1 MGRNF
6 AVRVQYYLT
15 TRRQN
20 RRRAAVLR
28 CLAFV
33 VAIAT
38 AYALIMPAVTQSN
51 ALLCGKEAHVHTEEC
66 WTEELVPVQPE
77 LVCAA
82 GQDGETVVHTH
93 ESSCYDR
100 NGELI
105 CPLRERELHIHNTD
119 CYREFRELI
128 CEERQVLGHAHGPSC
143 YTYVRGELTC
153 GLEESAGHT
162 HSSACYRTELSGTP
176 DCGLTEGGGHV
187 HSDACYKIERG
198 DVPSCGL
205 ESEGHVHT
213 DGCYT
218 EEQGGAPDC
227 GKTESEGHTHTDE
240 CYTEEEKEVLTC
252 GQKESGGHT
261 HTDACYPVEEV
272 LTCGLEEDGEHT
284 HTGGCYTEKRST
296 EPDCGKKESEGH
308 AHTGGCYETKTER
321 TLTCGQKESKGHT
334 HSDACYPTE
343 RTLTC
348 TQEEGGEHVH
358 TDACYPEKR
367 TLICEEKTGGHTHTD
382 ACYPEEKIL
391 DCQEEERGHTHTD
404 VCYDWTQEMRCQEEE
419 RESGHVHTDEC
430 YEITEL
436 LSCREEELILH
447 EHTEECYE
455 ITCNE
460 ETGEIE
466 DQELICDK
474 PEVIL
479 HQHSDDCFLTPE
491 GDPVETRVL
500 TCDREEHTHVE
511 ECYVEIIPKEEE
523 DSYLCG
529 QKEHVHMDD
538 CYFES
543 GKLRCTLPEHIHSVD
558 CLEEPPE
565 LVEIPEEPMEPRPT
579 RIELDDYFS
588 YDTDAFHATF
598 HITGIATLGG
608 GEESAPPSLDS
619 GNGQQPEGPA
629 AEPDVDDTG
638 AASPDEPAGPADGG
652 SSDAGTAS
660 SDEADIE
667 RGDAGDTS
675 GGDSSAGGVD
685 EDGSVISGDI
695 DVPLAAAPDW
705 TEDSDWAD
713 SPEWEGEP
721 IKIEFHVNEPDQD
734 SPEYRNI
741 TAAVPESEAEQIV
754 LSVLTFSVTASD
766 GREVD
771 LSRCSIEAE
780 VEFTQELVDALV
792 NMGSETMT
800 IDNEDGEAQSPESAE
815 VRIAALAEE
824 AGEADAMEQ
833 PSEVGTLVLDTVE
846 PSGNPAVMYFNVS
859 PQSRSVLFTAQLG
872 QFPEFTVEYYAN
884 LNRPAKRGDA
894 IDGKQVSTANVL
906 PFIDTSGGILP
917 QNGKD
922 YDVNGTNG
930 EPRSAELLL
939 DDNGNVI
946 FVKEMREIFQS
957 STIQYNPIE
966 VEKLTTE
973 YLGKVVSEDGA
984 HYELTEVR
992 IYPDGATEENEN
1004 DPAAYTPYTEDVFN
1018 ALNFTNSAKTA
1029 YDTGAVLI
1037 TNNTVIRMVYETS
1050 NEGTTS
1056 YKATFYDYDITNG
1069 KQDTKGGYY
1078 TGAEGINSRENSD
1091 AADKF
1096 AFGGA
1101 NTGTY
1106 FGENKRDGSLINK
1119 LNTTSRG
1126 AEPGKDGY
1134 KGCSFGLVGDYLKD
1148 GVPDFKMAAPEI
1160 FGGEGHEQVGK
1171 YYYDDYSLQF
1181 NREGDTYTL
1190 SAVNGTGT
1198 TGLEKFRH
1206 PDPKYPSIWTNN
1218 FWPMDSI
1225 YANAPADNKGK
1236 DPLFGNRTK
1245 VLYHG
1250 ENDSTSEW
1258 TAFPT
1263 SDDFQSHNS
1272 YFGMSFAVTF
1282 TLQKEYVGPLEY
1294 YFYGDDD
1301 MWVYLDGKL
1310 VCDIGGVHSSV
1321 GEYVNLWDYISID
1334 RESNESH
1341 RLDFFYTERGASGST
1356 CWMQFT
1362 IPNMIPAPQY
1372 KPPTAEANYLRI
1384 EKQVEGD
1391 ETRMDQE
1398 FNFNLKI
1405 NGDGSTFNVE
1415 KYKVNEAGEEEKI
1428 EDEALKEGVT
1438 GNDEKGLDFTLK
1450 SGEYLLVYPI
1460 PATATY
1466 KLTEKT
1472 DGLDNCKTSF
1482 QVNGGDAQEGSSCGG
1497 SMTNGD
1503 QTSVEVLCTNTFY
1516 YQLPETGGLGSNLYI
1531 WAGAALI
1538 AAGCLWYKRRVYR
1551 GGARNVL

>member
-198 DVPSCGL
+198 DVPGCGL

-272 LTCGLEEDGEHT
+272 LTCSLEEDGEHT

-321 TLTCGQKESKGHT
+321 TLTCGQKENKGHT
-334 HSDACYPTE
+334 HTDACYPTE

-404 VCYDWTQEMRCQEEE
+404 VCYEWTQEMRCQEEE

-479 HQHSDDCFLTPE
+479 HQHSGDCFHTPE

-529 QKEHVHMDD
+529 QKEHVHTDD

-619 GNGQQPEGPA
+619 GNGQQPVPPA
-629 AEPDVDDTG
+629 AEPDVDNTG
-638 AASPDEPAGPADGG
+638 AGTTSPDEPAGPADGQ
-652 SSDAGTAS
+652 S
-660 SDEADIE
+660 
-667 RGDAGDTS
+667 GDAGDTS
-675 GGDSSAGGVD
+675 PDEAGDEGGSDSSAGGAD
-685 EDGSVISGDI
+685 KDGSVISGDI

-780 VEFTQELVDALV
+780 VEFTQELVNALV

-800 IDNEDGEAQSPESAE
+800 IDNEDGGEETPENPE
-815 VRIAALAEE
+815 VRIAALVDES
-824 AGEADAMEQ
+824 ADAVDEPGE
-833 PSEVGTLVLDTVE
+833 PSEVSAVVLSAEETASD
-846 PSGNPAVMYFNVS
+846 PAVMRFNVS
-859 PQSRSVLFTAQLG
+859 PQSRSVLFTAQVG
-872 QFPEFTVEYYAN
+872 QYPVFRVEYYAN
-884 LNRPAKRGDA
+884 LNRPATLKDYPGHDEKN
-894 IDGKQVSTANVL
+894 ILS
-906 PFIDTSGGILP
+906 FIDTSGKSLP
-917 QNGKD
+917 ENGRAPNK
-922 YDVNGTNG
+922 TQ
-930 EPRSAELLL
+930 LLL
-939 DDNGNVI
+939 DNNGNVI
-946 FVKEMREIFQS
+946 DVKEMREFFQAAE
-957 STIQYNPIE
+957 IEYNPTE
-966 VEKLTTE
+966 AEKLKTDQ
-973 YLGKVVSEDGA
+973 LGKVVSDDGA
-984 HYELTEVR
+984 HYVLKEVR
-992 IYPDGATEENEN
+992 IYPEGTLEEDGKTEKT
-1004 DPAAYTPYTEDVFN
+1004 DYTAYKEADFN
-1018 ALNFTNSAKTA
+1018 ALEFTNSLKTHI
-1029 YDTGAVLI
+1029 DTGAVLI
-1037 TNNTVIRMVYETS
+1037 TNDTVIRMVYETS
-1050 NEGTTS
+1050 GGGSTD
-1056 YKATFYDYDITNG
+1056 YAATFYDYDITDGVNRGANNG
-1069 KQDTKGGYY
+1069 RDTYNS
-1078 TGAEGINSRENSD
+1078 GAEGINSKENCNPGKD
-1091 AADKF
+1091 ELTGKDKPKF
-1096 AFGGA
+1096 AFGNSTGSDYGMMTWGDNELNKF
-1101 NTGTY
+1101 NTNGKGFEGCT
-1106 FGENKRDGSLINK
+1106 FGMVN
-1119 LNTTSRG
+1119 
-1126 AEPGKDGY
+1126 P
-1134 KGCSFGLVGDYLKD
+1134 YLKD
-1148 GVPDFKMAAPEI
+1148 GVPDFKMAAPKI
-1160 FGGEGHEQVGK
+1160 FGGKGYEQVGK
-1171 YYYDDYSLQF
+1171 YYYDDYSLRF

-1190 SAVNGTGT
+1190 SAVNETDAQNLNVFGHPGIYD
-1198 TGLEKFRH
+1198 GVQNEK
-1206 PDPKYPSIWTNN
+1206 KIWTNN
-1218 FWPMDSI
+1218 FWPMDDI
-1225 YANAPADNKGK
+1225 AKKADAAGNKPLDPVFGGK
-1236 DPLFGNRTK
+1236 DNYNLQLSKEQKTTNP
-1245 VLYHG
+1245 
-1250 ENDSTSEW
+1250 
-1258 TAFPT
+1258 
-1263 SDDFQSHNS
+1263 SDDGMNHNS
-1272 YFGMSFAVTF
+1272 FFGMSFGVTF

-1310 VCDIGGVHSSV
+1310 VCDIGGVHRSV
-1321 GEYVNLWDYISID
+1321 GEYVNLWDYIPED
-1334 RESNESH
+1334 RGSDESH

-1372 KPPTAEANYLRI
+1372 KPPTAEANYLRV
-1384 EKQVEGD
+1384 EKKVEGD
-1391 ETRMDQE
+1391 EDRKLDGEYTFE
-1398 FNFNLKI
+1398 LKI
-1405 NGDGSTFNVE
+1405 EGDGNEFPAKKFVRNDAGEYVEDQSGEGLAVQGNGDP
-1415 KYKVNEAGEEEKI
+1415 
-1428 EDEALKEGVT
+1428 LR
-1438 GNDEKGLDFTLK
+1438 FTLK
-1450 SGEYLLVYPI
+1450 HGEYLMVYSI
-1460 PATATY
+1460 PSTATY

-1472 DGLDNCKTSF
+1472 DGLENCKTSF

-1497 SMTNGD
+1497 SMTNG
-1503 QTSVEVLCTNTFY
+1503 QETSVKILCTNSFF
-1516 YQLPETGGLGSNLYI
+1516 YQLPETGGPGNILLYI
-1531 WAGAALI
+1531 WAGVAFI
-1538 AAGCLWYKRRVYR
+1538 AAGCLWYKKRVYR
-1551 GGARNVL
+1551 GGARDEN